1 MSEEVLLETP
11 LAAEHAA
18 LGAKMVPFAGWNMP
32 VQYSAGIL
40 AEHKHTREAVSLFD
54 ICHMG
59 EFRLAGPGAVAF
71 ADRLTARRSTC
82 ACRGGSEGRRMPI
95 QFPAE

>member
-59 EFRLAGPGAVAF
+59 EFRVKGPGSAEALDGALARAGDADGKQGASAF
-71 ADRLTARRSTC
+71 D
-82 ACRGGSEGRRMPI
+82 
-95 QFPAE
+95 